1 MSDIVDRL
9 RDFADLFE
17 VQHAPGN
24 LVLHMRAAAD
34 EIERLRA
41 GGCAR
46 DQGTTQYC
54 AEAAKKDAE
63 IASLLNVLADTRTEN
78 MRLRAALIVWQ
89 NAYKTGRNEP
99 LVQAYEHSTSLIA
112 ALNGEEGR
120 T

>member
-54 AEAAKKDAE
+54 AEAARLAAE
-63 IASLLNVLADTRTEN
+63 NE
-78 MRLRAALIVWQ
+78 RLRAALKQIDEHCLQMLRVPTKE
-89 NAYKTGRNEP
+89 YGP
-99 LVQAYEHSTSLIA
+99 LALQHIARA
-112 ALNGEEGR
+112 ALNGEGWEGL
-120 T
+120 